1 MEIGIERFQR
11 QLLELE
17 PVEFL
22 GVATIL
28 GVKVVS
34 ENEEKTPL
42 SFEEVFVNLL
52 ESYRRLSRRKRK
64 NLHRLLEAAVKKEN
78 D

>member
-11 QLLELE
+11 QLLGLE

-22 GVATIL
+22 GVAKIL
-28 GVKVVS
+28 GVKVVA
-34 ENEEKTPL
+34 EDEEKI
-42 SFEEVFVNLL
+42 FVNVL